1 VARKF
6 NIGRQNEQLM
16 NDELHRLFMSLKY
29 LNYERYKYIEEPFQ
43 EKQTEIPDHALRI
56 QSKDG
61 IDFIEA
67 HYPKLDSGNWK
78 PLFEGYYHP
87 ANTRKPGSTT
97 YVVPYQ
103 LCIDPET
110 GAIQFWDPG
119 NLCWTLARAGEYVGE
134 LNTFNGLNY
143 QCIRNLKEVNKV
155 YPVPYVKFGKL
166 FNGTEMIPYSDFE
179 NVNDCAVAG
188 LPPSSDYTWIHIN
201 SSKLTNIE
209 RRLIQV
215 DRAAG
220 SKGRGFIGVPSTHT
234 EFYGFNPDVK
244 LGDFLRKDLDYY
256 DVPNGI
262 QLKAPSMYKYVYAIT
277 YSFDNYPSKE
287 GELLKGSKVIGS
299 QNEVYIGEAVENVT
313 LFLDGLSLE
322 ETDEENRALY
332 TYDRSEGTV
341 IFSNDED
348 AEVLNNMQMATL
360 MFPKKTSEFSASTNS
375 PSNSVA
381 IFQNSIKLNI
391 GNNIEGYKTPMVF
404 VSGLGLQETNIF
416 DDIEIQNNLVTIK
429 NFVMAKNEI
438 YKIFIADVGDSY
450 VCKGVLNGSYIENDK
465 IDGTKEYIVF
475 VNGILLTPTNGDLT
489 ISQGKIRI
497 ADAENSRFDELHYVV
512 FEIDDSDYNKIG
524 LIFDETI
531 TSYSLRIDDYGEN
544 SSYNDCNTAIAYVK
558 TNDDQGIL
566 LDQNAVLKPIHAL
579 EGYYKAGQ
587 IIKTED
593 YFGNENYY
601 IYDFTED
608 EPEPLDK
615 NSINEIKELYGYYAT
630 KGSIHLIDKNQSLRG
645 STIVYYAYNYANTID
660 EVAIKGR
667 KMDLRIPANV
677 GDTTYEGAAK
687 RTEVWQANCNSLAT
701 YINGVETRNYEKD
714 IVDGVTQE
722 FVVTYKGMPMNFNK
736 NYYKLSD
743 NEMTLVLDALY
754 MSYKTKSDA
763 EILGLDIKAEQI
775 TLLNGNKYKLKDI
788 FFTNGLLLDAFH
800 LAKYI
805 NEDMTRESI
814 TYIVEKIEGDEFIA
828 VEKDYIDLETNNPTT
843 INPQVYRVAPDSV
856 EADFYMAPGYSTVF
870 LNGVRLLDY
879 EFVRFNNNK
888 VMFDVNVCG
897 LQDLPLPGRMIDA
910 LPAHI
915 RNKKV
920 SENQT
925 SDYSVFTELLQSPK
939 VLRLIEDKI
948 YYIPVS
954 NRDSIL
960 IEKRDDT
967 TIKTATFDILSSS
980 YGTFDFNQDSYDIP
994 ESLIT
999 SGDLIKIY
1007 INGVYYDGDY
1017 VISNNGGIKG
1027 IKLLDKNAIV
1037 RDPLY
1042 EYFNMY
1048 PQERENYK
1056 MKYNKDY
1063 KHPIDK
1069 ITFEWR

>member
-1 VARKF
+1 
-6 NIGRQNEQLM
+6 
-16 NDELHRLFMSLKY
+16 
-29 LNYERYKYIEEPFQ
+29 
-43 EKQTEIPDHALRI
+43 
-56 QSKDG
+56 
-61 IDFIEA
+61 
-67 HYPKLDSGNWK
+67 
-78 PLFEGYYHP
+78 
-87 ANTRKPGSTT
+87 
-97 YVVPYQ
+97 
-103 LCIDPET
+103 
-110 GAIQFWDPG
+110 
-119 NLCWTLARAGEYVGE
+119 
-134 LNTFNGLNY
+134 
-143 QCIRNLKEVNKV
+143 
-155 YPVPYVKFGKL
+155 
-166 FNGTEMIPYSDFE
+166 
-179 NVNDCAVAG
+179 
-188 LPPSSDYTWIHIN
+188 
-201 SSKLTNIE
+201 
-209 RRLIQV
+209 
-215 DRAAG
+215 
-220 SKGRGFIGVPSTHT
+220 
-234 EFYGFNPDVK
+234 
-244 LGDFLRKDLDYY
+244 
-256 DVPNGI
+256 
-262 QLKAPSMYKYVYAIT
+262 
-277 YSFDNYPSKE
+277 
-287 GELLKGSKVIGS
+287 
-299 QNEVYIGEAVENVT
+299 
-313 LFLDGLSLE
+313 
-322 ETDEENRALY
+322 
-332 TYDRSEGTV
+332 
-341 IFSNDED
+341 
-348 AEVLNNMQMATL
+348 
-360 MFPKKTSEFSASTNS
+360 
-375 PSNSVA
+375 
-381 IFQNSIKLNI
+381 
-391 GNNIEGYKTPMVF
+391 
-404 VSGLGLQETNIF
+404 
-416 DDIEIQNNLVTIK
+416 
-429 NFVMAKNEI
+429 
-438 YKIFIADVGDSY
+438 
-450 VCKGVLNGSYIENDK
+450 
-465 IDGTKEYIVF
+465 
-475 VNGILLTPTNGDLT
+475 
-489 ISQGKIRI
+489 
-497 ADAENSRFDELHYVV
+497 
-512 FEIDDSDYNKIG
+512 
-524 LIFDETI
+524 
-531 TSYSLRIDDYGEN
+531 
-544 SSYNDCNTAIAYVK
+544 
-558 TNDDQGIL
+558 
-566 LDQNAVLKPIHAL
+566 
-579 EGYYKAGQ
+579 
-587 IIKTED
+587 
-593 YFGNENYY
+593 
-601 IYDFTED
+601 
-608 EPEPLDK
+608 
-615 NSINEIKELYGYYAT
+615 
-630 KGSIHLIDKNQSLRG
+630 
-645 STIVYYAYNYANTID
+645 
-660 EVAIKGR
+660 
-667 KMDLRIPANV
+667 
-677 GDTTYEGAAK
+677 
-687 RTEVWQANCNSLAT
+687 
-701 YINGVETRNYEKD
+701 
-714 IVDGVTQE
+714 
-722 FVVTYKGMPMNFNK
+722 MPMNFNK